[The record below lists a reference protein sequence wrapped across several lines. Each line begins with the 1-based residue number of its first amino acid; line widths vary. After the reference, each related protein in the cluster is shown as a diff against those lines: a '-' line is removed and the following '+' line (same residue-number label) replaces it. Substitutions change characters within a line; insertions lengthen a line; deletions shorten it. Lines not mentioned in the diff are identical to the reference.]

1 MPDNL
6 FIALEGIDGS
16 GKSTQA
22 RLLNKNLSERG
33 FKTYLT
39 NEPTD
44 HRVGKLIRSIFSHE
58 TEANQH
64 TIAALFVADRLQHI
78 LDDKNGLLQK
88 LKEGYSVIC
97 DRYYFSSYAY
107 HSVFVDMDWV
117 IQINKICAELI
128 KPDITIFIDAD
139 PEICMQRL
147 KDKRHSLEMYET
159 LDNLKKVRE
168 NYFKA
173 FDKLKSSE
181 QIVIVNGNNTEGQ
194 IAVEI
199 EEIVRRTLKTKK

>member
-16 GKSTQA
+16 GKGTQA
-22 RLLNKNLSERG
+22 RLLNKNLSEKG

-44 HRVGKLIRSIFSHE
+44 HKVGKLIRSIFSHE

-78 LDDKNGLLQK
+78 LDEKNGLLQNIK
-88 LKEGYSVIC
+88 KGRTVIS

-117 IQINKICAELI
+117 IQLNKRCADLL
-128 KPDITIFIDAD
+128 KPDVTVFIDAD
-139 PEICMQRL
+139 PEICMERL
-147 KDKRHSLEMYET
+147 NARRETLEMYET
-159 LDNLKKVRE
+159 LGNLMKVRE

-173 FDKLKSSE
+173 FDKQKNSE
-181 QIVIVNGNNTEGQ
+181 KVVVINGNRSE
-194 IAVEI
+194 
-199 EEIVRRTLKTKK
+199 EEIASEIKSVISNLKQ

>member
-1 MPDNL
+1 
-6 FIALEGIDGS
+6 
-16 GKSTQA
+16 
-22 RLLNKNLSERG
+22 
-33 FKTYLT
+33 
-39 NEPTD
+39 
-44 HRVGKLIRSIFSHE
+44 
-58 TEANQH
+58 EANQH

-181 QIVIVNGNNTEGQ
+181 QIVIVNGNNTED
-194 IAVEI
+194 
-199 EEIVRRTLKTKK
+199 

>member
-1 MPDNL
+1 MKENL

-22 RLLNKNLSERG
+22 RRINKFLEEQG
-33 FKTYLT
+33 IQTFLT
-39 NEPTD
+39 NEPTG
-44 HRVGKLIRSIFSHE
+44 HEVGKLIRSIFSHE

-78 LDDKNGLLQK
+78 LDEKNGLLQNIK
-88 LKEGYSVIC
+88 KGRTVIS

-117 IQINKICAELI
+117 IQLNKRCADLL
-128 KPDITIFIDAD
+128 KPDVTVFIDAD
-139 PEICMQRL
+139 PEICMERL
-147 KDKRHSLEMYET
+147 NARRETLEMYET
-159 LDNLKKVRE
+159 LGNLMKVRE

-173 FDKLKSSE
+173 FDKQKNSE
-181 QIVIVNGNNTEGQ
+181 KVVVINGNRSE
-194 IAVEI
+194 
-199 EEIVRRTLKTKK
+199 EEIASEIKSVISNLKQ